1 MSARRSKR
9 SADDAAEMESP
20 PTSPTPD
27 LSAEAPFLPFAER
40 ARQATPMRDK
50 CESTAICIGQPSHPN
65 SSATVGCPCRRPPSG
80 ALGGGGAPT
89 RGAQSA
95 EPHRQEGR
103 GEGAGSRGCVPTT
116 APQPRAVA
124 TPRSKPETPRLLP
137 STQGGSPE
145 AVRRSTPL
153 PPAPEQSEP
162 APEDATRGGPWEEVR
177 KPSMTLSA
185 ARSNAYTPAALCAPR
200 PHSSMHVVRC
210 ETLRRAD
217 CTTGTLRRTRRQRWA
232 RPGQPAQRL

>member
-116 APQPRAVA
+116 APQPRGGA

-162 APEDATRGGPWEEVR
+162 APEDATRGGPWEEVQT
-177 KPSMTLSA
+177 TLPLRF
-185 ARSNAYTPAALCAPR
+185 ARRVHTHRCM
-200 PHSSMHVVRC
+200 SS
-210 ETLRRAD
+210 
-217 CTTGTLRRTRRQRWA
+217 GA
-232 RPGQPAQRL
+232 RPCVGRIVLLEHHDGRDDSGGRAQANRPNGSSS